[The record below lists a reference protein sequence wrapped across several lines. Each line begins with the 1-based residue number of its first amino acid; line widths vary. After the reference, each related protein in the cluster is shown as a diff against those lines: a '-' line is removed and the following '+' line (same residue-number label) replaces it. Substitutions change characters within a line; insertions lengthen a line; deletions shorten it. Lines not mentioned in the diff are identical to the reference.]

1 MLAQAYL
8 ELDPDN
14 HLLVITEVLIHP
26 EGSHLQSQPTT
37 AGKQSKTNKQTN
49 KQTNPQTSP
58 PNEPVLNMVA
68 LSLSSDPV
76 R

>member
-37 AGKQSKTNKQTN
+37 AGKQSKTNKQTF
-49 KQTNPQTSP
+49 PH
-58 PNEPVLNMVA
+58 NEPVLNMVA